1 MWKDE
6 GDLGLIMADLYKIE
20 NPRPVLS
27 TTGIYGWDSYIF
39 ESGSKFYI
47 WERNADTVEHIE
59 YPTTLEDIIKAM
71 KKNGFW
77 DIKLREL
84 EPCLS
89 DDSDDSEQ

>member
-1 MWKDE
+1 ME
-6 GDLGLIMADLYKIE
+6 GRGRSWFDHGRFVQNREPPSCPRHHRDIWMGFVHIRVGQQVLHLGAECRY
-20 NPRPVLS
+20 
-27 TTGIYGWDSYIF
+27 
-39 ESGSKFYI
+39 
-47 WERNADTVEHIE
+47 VEHIE